1 MGHRYNIPHS
11 CRSSSSVLGDMIVLV
26 SGITSTGK
34 WPSSAY
40 TDSTMHT
47 HTYAS
52 HVEVLQGTK
61 FLASRHSDTKPK
73 HLEEVKNYKD
83 VERNKW

>member
-1 MGHRYNIPHS
+1 
-11 CRSSSSVLGDMIVLV
+11 MIVLV

-47 HTYAS
+47 HPYAS

-61 FLASRHSDTKPK
+61 LLVSRHSDTKPK
-73 HLEEVKNYKD
+73 HLEEVKGYRD
-83 VERNKW
+83 VANNKW

>member
-1 MGHRYNIPHS
+1 
-11 CRSSSSVLGDMIVLV
+11 MIVLV

-61 FLASRHSDTKPK
+61 FLASRHSDTEPK

>member
-1 MGHRYNIPHS
+1 
-11 CRSSSSVLGDMIVLV
+11 
-26 SGITSTGK
+26 
-34 WPSSAY
+34 
-40 TDSTMHT
+40 MHT